1 MKKEK
6 QKKKTKL
13 KIEENK
19 IKTQLNKRL
28 DTQTQCHPSTQKNLL
43 KPKAINWLKFST
55 AGQQYLWLSLILVK
69 NNLT

>member
-1 MKKEK
+1 MKKRKAEK
-6 QKKKTKL
+6 KPKL

-28 DTQTQCHPSTQKNLL
+28 DTQTQCHLFTQNNLR
-43 KPKAINWLKFST
+43 KPKATNWLKIST
-55 AGQQYLWLSLILVK
+55 AGQQYPWLNLILVI

>member
-6 QKKKTKL
+6 QKKKL

-28 DTQTQCHPSTQKNLL
+28 DTQTQCHPSTQNKLR
-43 KPKAINWLKFST
+43 KPKATNWLKIST
-55 AGQQYLWLSLILVK
+55 AGQQYWWLNLILVI